1 MAGLAAVDELDRR
14 AYRRLPIKNTLSA
27 TDARL
32 VDEAFQ
38 AKLTAVGDP
47 DEDGIEAPHSS
58 PVSGHPVLP
67 QGQQETQRSEE
78 IISYGIDKSLLTI
91 PEPRRLRDKIYLRF
105 VAKQPCLICGSQP
118 CDAHHLRFAQSRGLG
133 LKVSDEFTV
142 PLCRGHHREVHRAGL
157 EKKWWS
163 TVGIDATGV
172 ARKLWIET
180 HPLRPSPSRFAEDA
194 PAALTTAAINATE
207 GVRRRARKPRLTK
220 RTQISGLQT

>member
-118 CDAHHLRFAQSRGLG
+118 CDAHHLRFAQPRGG
-133 LKVSDEFTV
+133 VESN
-142 PLCRGHHREVHRAGL
+142 
-157 EKKWWS
+157 WWKNAS
-163 TVGIDATGV
+163 VDATGI
-172 ARKLWIET
+172 ARELWIET
-180 HPLRPSPSRFAEDA
+180 HPLRTRAGPPTGCRDA
-194 PAALTTAAINATE
+194 YPC
-207 GVRRRARKPRLTK
+207 RYD
-220 RTQISGLQT
+220 